1 MNKDVDDIGLAILL
15 PRKKIRFCPHN
26 DRRIWHLR
34 RQLSTNAE
42 QIYSYRAL
50 HNTCPR
56 SLSNNSNPTP
66 VVFSTTT
73 TMNSNTLSSHR
84 VTKYTVYISCV
95 ATKDHRTARVNI
107 ITSKASNGIF
117 HKHFLRN
124 EFYNSTTDTTTKC
137 LPNNSIENCL
147 RQNEY
152 YYLEND
158 TTVEDIITPSMKWSW
173 SLWHAI
179 CIELKATFT

>member
-66 VVFSTTT
+66 VVSATTT
-73 TMNSNTLSSHR
+73 TMNSKTLSSHR
-84 VTKYTVYISCV
+84 ITLSIQYTHHVWRRKIIAQPAWILLHRKHPTVYSTSTSYGMNFTIQQQIQQPN
-95 ATKDHRTARVNI
+95 AFRTTRLKTAFDKTNI
-107 ITSKASNGIF
+107 TTS
-117 HKHFLRN
+117 R
-124 EFYNSTTDTTTKC
+124 TTRLSK
-137 LPNNSIENCL
+137 I
-147 RQNEY
+147 
-152 YYLEND
+152 
-158 TTVEDIITPSMKWSW
+158 
-173 SLWHAI
+173 
-179 CIELKATFT
+179 